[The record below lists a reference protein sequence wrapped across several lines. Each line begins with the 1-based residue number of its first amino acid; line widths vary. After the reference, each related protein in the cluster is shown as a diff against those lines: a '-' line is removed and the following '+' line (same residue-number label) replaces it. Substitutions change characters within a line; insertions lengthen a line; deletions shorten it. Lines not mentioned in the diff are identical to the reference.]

1 MGRTLGPVCRLCRR
15 EGIKL
20 MLKGSRCESAKCP
33 MEKPSRNMPPGQSR
47 AFRRGQASEYG
58 KRLRET
64 QKVKRYYG
72 LFDRQF
78 RRYLDEAQH
87 SAENTGRALL
97 ALLERRLDNV
107 VCKLGM
113 SPSRKSARIAIAHRH
128 FTVNGRIVNRPGYL
142 VRAGD
147 LIVVNKREAS
157 QNLVKAVIGADENR
171 PVQQWLRLEPQSLSG
186 TVVALPSREDV
197 QIPVED
203 HLIVEFCS
211 R

>member
-1 MGRTLGPVCRLCRR
+1 MGRDLGPACRKCRR

-20 MLKGSRCESAKCP
+20 MLKGTRCESAKCA
-33 MEKPSRNMPPGQSR
+33 MEKPSRNAPPGAAK
-47 AFRRGQASEYG
+47 AFRRRQGSEYG

-78 RRYLDEAQH
+78 RRYMLRAQR
-87 SAENTGRALL
+87 SRENTGTALL

-113 SPSRKSARIAIAHRH
+113 ALSRKAARLVIGHKH
-128 FTVNGRIVNRPGYL
+128 LTVNGKRINKPGYL
-142 VRAGD
+142 VKVGDTIGVRDKEISRKMVRAVLD
-147 LIVVNKREAS
+147 L
-157 QNLVKAVIGADENR
+157 DPNR
-171 PVQQWLRLEPQSLSG
+171 SPQPWLRLDPAKLEGGVL
-186 TVVALPSREDV
+186 ALPTRDDV
-197 QIPVED
+197 QIPVEEQ
-203 HLIVEFCS
+203 LVVEFYS